1 MLTREP
7 ETVSLSD
14 HGIARNTSTKLL
26 RDHAGRLA

>member
-14 HGIARNTSTKLL
+14 HGIARDAATKLL
-26 RDHAGRLA
+26 RDRAGGLA